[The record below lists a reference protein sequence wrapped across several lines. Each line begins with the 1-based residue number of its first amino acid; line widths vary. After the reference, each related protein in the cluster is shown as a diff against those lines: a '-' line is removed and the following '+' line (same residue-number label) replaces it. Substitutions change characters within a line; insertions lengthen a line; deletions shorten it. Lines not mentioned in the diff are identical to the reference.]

1 MLPISDRLG
10 QSWVTVEGMSDADRN
25 AQIVRLLHILR
36 DLDRLGG
43 LSIYELAERHGA
55 SVRTIIRDLEALRQA
70 GVPLIEEPDGKK
82 KRWRLGAKDALRK
95 LSGLLDAGHYVAL
108 RLAMGQGGAVR
119 GSSSMFA
126 QLEDLALKIEGAVH
140 GVERERLAG
149 IERAFHSWEKFTW
162 KATAPDV
169 LWPLVD
175 AIANR
180 RVCRVKY
187 RAPRV
192 NARETE
198 FDVLPLKLFAHD
210 GATWLLAHNVKHST
224 TLTLNLLRLR
234 ALTVLDQHAEPPSDF
249 DPERIERAA
258 FGVAS
263 TGPAIAYR
271 LRFAPEAAQYIRER
285 TWHPSQIIEEID
297 GGSLLLTFSCAGDA
311 EVYAWICSWHALV
324 DVIEPGWVREDLAEL
339 GRGLVE
345 RYG

>member
-1 MLPISDRLG
+1 
-10 QSWVTVEGMSDADRN
+10 MSDADRN
-25 AQIVRLLHILR
+25 AQLLRLLHIVR

-43 LSIYELAERHGA
+43 LSIYDLAERHGA
-55 SVRTIIRDLEALRQA
+55 SIRTIIRDLEALRQA
-70 GVPLIEEPDGKK
+70 GVPLIEERDGKR

-126 QLEDLALKIEGAVH
+126 QLEDLAGKIEGAVH

-162 KATAPDV
+162 RATAPDV

-175 AIANR
+175 AIAAKR
-180 RVCRVKY
+180 LCKVKY

-192 NARETE
+192 GARQTE
-198 FDVLPLKLFAHD
+198 FEVLPLKLFTHD
-210 GATWLLAHNVKHST
+210 GAPWLLAHNPKHDT
-224 TLTLNLLRLR
+224 TLTLNLLRLQG
-234 ALTVLDQHAEPPSDF
+234 LSVLDRHAEPPAGF
-249 DPERIERAA
+249 DPEGMERAA

-263 TGPAIAYR
+263 TGPETTYR
-271 LRFAPEAAQYIRER
+271 LRFAPEAVPYIRER
-285 TWHPSQIIEEID
+285 LWHSSQTIEELD
-297 GGSLLLTFSCAGDA
+297 GGCIMLTFSCAGDW
-311 EVYAWICSWHALV
+311 EVFAWICSWHHLV
-324 DVIEPGWVREDLAEL
+324 EVIEPESVRERLGEL
-339 GRGLVE
+339 GEALVE